1 MNGCDDEIELAE
13 HVVTKI
19 ERAIAQNVAF
29 DAGENAECAVELAIQ
44 SANRSGLRTE
54 LRRVDAV
61 RLDRAAAVIGDPEI
75 LQTELARGGDHFLE
89 RVVSIARRRVAME
102 RAAQILPLDQARQ
115 FVLRGRV
122 ELAAVLAQLRR
133 NEIEIEGTIQL
144 RLGAN

>member
-54 LRRVDAV
+54 FRRIDAV
-61 RLDRAAAVIGDPEI
+61 RLDGTAAVIGDAEI
-75 LQTELARGGDHFLE
+75 LQAELARGGDHFLE
-89 RVVSIARRRVAME
+89 RVVSVARRRVAME
-102 RAAQILPLDQARQ
+102 RAAQILPLDQAR
-115 FVLRGRV
+115 
-122 ELAAVLAQLRR
+122 
-133 NEIEIEGTIQL
+133 
-144 RLGAN
+144 